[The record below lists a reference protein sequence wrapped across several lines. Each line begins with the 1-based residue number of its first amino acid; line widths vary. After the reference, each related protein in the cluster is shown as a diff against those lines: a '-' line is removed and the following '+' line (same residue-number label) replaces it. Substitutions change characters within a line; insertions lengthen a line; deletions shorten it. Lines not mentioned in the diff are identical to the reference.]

1 MTASALSLLSLV
13 AGIGGIA
20 MLVAWLAT
28 RQRHAVL
35 RILAGVLVIVAVVS
49 GYVSRRPEK
58 PVAGQGSLVGAR
70 HGTGDPTAVN
80 CAQARAF
87 GADIPAECRR

>member
-1 MTASALSLLSLV
+1 MTASALSILSL
-13 AGIGGIA
+13 AGGIGA
-20 MLVAWLAT
+20 VALLVAWLAT
-28 RQRHAVL
+28 RRRYTVL
-35 RILAGVLVIVAVVS
+35 RILAGVFVIVAVVS

-58 PVAGQGSLVGAR
+58 PVAGEGSLVGAR
-70 HGTGDPTAVN
+70 QGAGDPTAAH